1 MISAMPETFM
11 KRMRLEEWDNQNL
24 RRPPRTSEQDNDFS
38 HMAHVLL
45 IRTPPDA
52 RMLLKSPS
60 IYQEIKILIPNAPA
74 ATSRHWEQ
82 KLTKALQDCG
92 CQTAAQFA
100 TVGIIAA
107 LAWYLLATS
116 SFAVS
121 GLFFYHLIAGAV
133 VGSTLG
139 RIVSRIR
146 ARSTIR
152 QTAWQ
157 IIRYESAAA

>member
-1 MISAMPETFM
+1 
-11 KRMRLEEWDNQNL
+11 
-24 RRPPRTSEQDNDFS
+24 
-38 HMAHVLL
+38 
-45 IRTPPDA
+45 
-52 RMLLKSPS
+52 MLLKSPS
-60 IYQEIKILIPNAPA
+60 IYQEIKILIPNAPV
-74 ATSRHWEQ
+74 ATRRHWEQ

-92 CQTAAQFA
+92 CQTAAQIA

-121 GLFFYHLIAGAV
+121 GFFYHLIAGAV
-133 VGSTLG
+133 IGSILG

-146 ARSTIR
+146 ARLTIR

-157 IIRYESAAA
+157 IIQYESVSL